1 MMKILI
7 VGSGGREH
15 ALAWKAAQSPL
26 ASEVLVAPGNAGTAR
41 EPKIRNVP
49 VEATDIEG
57 LIAVARREWVD
68 LTIVGPEAP
77 LVAGI
82 VDRFTG
88 QGLVCLGP
96 TAAAARL
103 EGSKSF
109 AKEFL
114 VRHGIP
120 TARHETFTDLA
131 TATRYLKDHPGAHV
145 VKADGLASGKGVV
158 VAEDQEAALGAATS
172 MLNGEFGEASRR
184 IVIEERLI
192 GVEASFI
199 VLADGLD
206 YVAFPTSEDHKRRDD
221 GDRGPNTGGMGAF
234 SPASA
239 VDAPLEAVIRAR
251 IIEPTL
257 RGLKDDGHHYR
268 GFLYAGLML
277 TADGPKVLE
286 FNCRFGDP
294 ETQPIMMR
302 LRSDLVALTY
312 AAAEG
317 RLGTATLEIDP
328 RPALCVVLAAA
339 GYPAAPRTGDPIGG
353 LDAADPESRVFHAGT
368 RERDG
373 RVVSSGGRVLGVTSL
388 GATIEEAREHV
399 YRRLQG
405 ITLAGALY
413 RRDIG
418 RRPYGVRP

>member
-1 MMKILI
+1 MKILI

-26 ASEVLVAPGNAGTAR
+26 ASEVLVAPGNAGTGR
-41 EPKIRNVP
+41 EPKVRNVA
-49 VEATDIEG
+49 VEATDIPG
-57 LIAVARREWVD
+57 LIDLAYREGVD

-82 VDRFTG
+82 VDRFTEA
-88 QGLVCLGP
+88 GLTCLGP

-109 AKEFL
+109 AKDFL
-114 VRHGIP
+114 ARHGIP

-131 TATRYLKDHPGAHV
+131 AAARYLEAHPGAHV

-158 VAEDQEAALGAATS
+158 VADDQAAALDAAAA
-172 MLNGEFGEASRR
+172 MLNGAFGEAGRR
-184 IVIEERLI
+184 IVIEERLV

-206 YVAFPTSEDHKRRDD
+206 YVAFPTSEDHKRLAD

-239 VDAPLEAVIRAR
+239 VDAALEAVIRR
-251 IIEPTL
+251 QIIEPTL
-257 RGLKDDGHHYR
+257 RGLQDDGHRYR

-302 LRSDLVALTY
+302 LRSDLVAL
-312 AAAEG
+312 AAAAAH
-317 RLGTATLEIDP
+317 GTLSSQTLEIDP
-328 RPALCVVLAAA
+328 RPGLCVVLAAP
-339 GYPAAPRTGDPIGG
+339 GYPGAVRTGDPITG
-353 LDAADPESRVFHAGT
+353 LDAADPETKVFHAGT
-368 RERDG
+368 READG
-373 RVVSSGGRVLGVTSL
+373 AVRSCGGRVLGVTSL
-388 GATIEEAREHV
+388 GATLEEARERA
-399 YRRLQG
+399 YRRLEAIALDG
-405 ITLAGALY
+405 GLY

-418 RRPYGVRP
+418 RRPYGSRP

>member
-1 MMKILI
+1 MKILI

-41 EPKIRNVP
+41 EPKIRNCP
-49 VEATDIEG
+49 VAATDIAA
-57 LIAVARREWVD
+57 LIDLARRERVD

-82 VDRFTG
+82 VDRFTEE
-88 QGLVCLGP
+88 GLACLGP

-109 AKEFL
+109 AKAFL
-114 VRHGIP
+114 ARHGIP
-120 TARHETFTDLA
+120 TARHETFSDQA
-131 TATRYLKDHPGAHV
+131 AAARYLKDHPGAHV

-158 VAEDQEAALGAATS
+158 VAEDEATALAAATA
-172 MLNGEFGEASRR
+172 MLNGEFGEAGRR

-199 VLADGLD
+199 VLACGLD

-239 VDAPLEAVIRAR
+239 VDAALEIVIRR
-251 IIEPTL
+251 EIIEPTL
-257 RGLKDDGHHYR
+257 RGLKADGHHYC

-277 TADGPKVLE
+277 TADGPRVLE
-286 FNCRFGDP
+286 YNCRFGDP

-302 LRSDLVALTY
+302 LRSDLVALTQ
-312 AAAEG
+312 AAVHG
-317 RLGTATLEIDP
+317 RLAGATLEIDP
-328 RPALCVVLAAA
+328 RPALCVVLAAP
-339 GYPAAPRTGDPIGG
+339 GYPANPRMGDTIAG
-353 LDAADPESRVFHAGT
+353 LDAADPQTKVFHAGT
-368 RERDG
+368 RELDG
-373 RVVSSGGRVLGVTSL
+373 QVLSSGGRVLGVTSL
-388 GATIEEAREHV
+388 GATLEEAREHV
-399 YRRLQG
+399 YRRLG
-405 ITLAGALY
+405 TIALDGALY
-413 RRDIG
+413 RHDIG
-418 RRPYGVRP
+418 RRPYGVKP

>member
-1 MMKILI
+1 MRILI

-41 EPKIRNVP
+41 EPGVRNIP
-49 VEATDIEG
+49 VEATDIDG
-57 LIAVARREWVD
+57 LIAVAQDLRVD

-82 VDRFTG
+82 VDRFAKL
-88 QGLVCLGP
+88 GLACLGP

-114 VRHGIP
+114 ARHRIP
-120 TARHETFTDLA
+120 TARHETFTDIA
-131 TATRYLKDHPGAHV
+131 AAARYLRDHPGAHV

-158 VAEDQEAALGAATS
+158 VAEEEHTALEAATS
-172 MLNGEFGEASRR
+172 MLNGEFGDAGRR

-199 VLADGLD
+199 VLADGLN

-277 TADGPKVLE
+277 TGDGPKVLE

-302 LRSDLVALTY
+302 LRSDLVALTH
-312 AAAEG
+312 AAATG
-317 RLGTATLEIDP
+317 QLGKAALEIDP
-328 RPALCVVLAAA
+328 RPALCVVLAAP

-353 LDAADPESRVFHAGT
+353 LDTTDSECQVFHAGT
-368 RERDG
+368 QDKDG
-373 RVVSSGGRVLGVTSL
+373 QVVSSGGRVLGITSL
-388 GATIEEAREHV
+388 GATLEEARGHV

-405 ITLAGALY
+405 ITLDGALY

-418 RRPYGVRP
+418 RRPYGARP

>member
-1 MMKILI
+1 MKILI

-26 ASEVLVAPGNAGTAR
+26 VSEVLVAPGNAGTAR
-41 EPKIRNVP
+41 EPKTRNCP
-49 VEATDIEG
+49 VEATDIAA
-57 LIAVARREWVD
+57 LIATARRERVD

-82 VDRFTG
+82 VDRFLEE
-88 QGLVCLGP
+88 GLPCLGP

-114 VRHGIP
+114 TRHGIP
-120 TARHETFTDLA
+120 TARHATFTDLA
-131 TATRYLKDHPGAHV
+131 AATRYLKDHPGAHV

-158 VAEDQEAALGAATS
+158 VADDEKAALEAATA
-172 MLNGEFGEASRR
+172 MLNGAFGEAGRR
-184 IVIEERLI
+184 IVIEERLT

-221 GDRGPNTGGMGAF
+221 GDQGPNTGGMGAF

-239 VDAPLEAVIRAR
+239 VDAPLEVVIRHE

-257 RGLKDDGHHYR
+257 RGLKADGHHYR

-277 TADGPKVLE
+277 TANGPKVLE

-302 LRSDLVALTY
+302 LRSDLVALTH
-312 AAAEG
+312 AAAHG
-317 RLGTATLEIDP
+317 RLAGATLEIDP
-328 RPALCVVLAAA
+328 RPALCVVLAAP
-339 GYPAAPRTGDPIGG
+339 GYPAAPRLGDVIEG
-353 LDAADPESRVFHAGT
+353 LDTADFQTKVFHAGT
-368 RERDG
+368 REDKGQVR
-373 RVVSSGGRVLGVTSL
+373 SSGGRVLGVTSL
-388 GATIEEAREHV
+388 GATLEEAREHV
-399 YRRLQG
+399 YRRLG
-405 ITLAGALY
+405 TIALDGALY

-418 RRPYGVRP
+418 RRPYGTRP

>member
-1 MMKILI
+1 MKILI

-26 ASEVLVAPGNAGTAR
+26 VTEVLVAPGNAGTAR
-41 EPKIRNVP
+41 EPGVRNVP
-49 VEATDIEG
+49 VEATDIDG
-57 LIAVARREWVD
+57 LIAIVRDLSID

-82 VDRFTG
+82 VDRFAAL
-88 QGLVCLGP
+88 GLTCLGP

-114 VRHGIP
+114 ARHRIP
-120 TARHETFTDLA
+120 TARHETFTDVVA
-131 TATRYLKDHPGAHV
+131 AARYLKDHPGAHV

-158 VAEDQEAALGAATS
+158 VADEEETALTAATS
-172 MLNGEFGEASRR
+172 MLNGEFGDAGRR

-239 VDAPLEAVIRAR
+239 VDAALEAVIRAR

-302 LRSDLVALTY
+302 LQSDLVALTH
-312 AAAEG
+312 AAATG
-317 RLGTATLEIDP
+317 RLGAATLEIDP
-328 RPALCVVLAAA
+328 RPALCVVLAAP

-353 LDAADPESRVFHAGT
+353 LDAADPACRVFHAGT
-368 RERDG
+368 RDQDG
-373 RVVSSGGRVLGVTSL
+373 QVVSSGGRVLGITSL
-388 GATIEEAREHV
+388 GATLEEARGHV

-405 ITLAGALY
+405 ITLDGALY

-418 RRPYGVRP
+418 RRPYGARP